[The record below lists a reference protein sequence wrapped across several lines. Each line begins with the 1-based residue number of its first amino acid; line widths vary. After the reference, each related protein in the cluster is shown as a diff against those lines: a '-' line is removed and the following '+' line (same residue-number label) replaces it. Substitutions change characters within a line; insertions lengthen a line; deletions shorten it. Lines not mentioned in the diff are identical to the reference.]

1 MLPPQFWISVR
12 GITSRAAPTALYGH
26 WVTPLMV
33 SAGFGVLAL
42 GDEGEV
48 VVANLLNLKQPGAKT
63 DVRLLDL
70 VGAVDNGRSDSTK
83 RSDVC
88 VE

>member
-1 MLPPQFWISVR
+1 MVILHMN
-12 GITSRAAPTALYGH
+12 PTFHEDVLACTAKQDG
-26 WVTPLMV
+26 
-33 SAGFGVLAL
+33 AGFGVLAL

-63 DVRLLDL
+63 NVRLLDL
-70 VGAVDNGRSDSTK
+70 VSAVDNGRSDSTK